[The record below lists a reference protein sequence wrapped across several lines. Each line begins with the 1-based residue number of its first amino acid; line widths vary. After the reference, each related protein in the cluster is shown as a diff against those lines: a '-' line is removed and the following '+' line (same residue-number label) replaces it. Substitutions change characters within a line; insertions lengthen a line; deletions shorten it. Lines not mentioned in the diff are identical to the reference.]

1 VPVAARHLR
10 AASVASRPVSPWIR
24 STSILVLCLLGFL
37 SWTVAFGQSQRFQ
50 STLNSSTT
58 PIPLQGRIVNAVTGL
73 PIPRVL
79 VRLNSRAVLTDH
91 EGKFFFD
98 QVTDAAVNLQI
109 TKPGFSASADPFDA
123 PSLFLRMDQLTGPV
137 EFRLYPEALLTGTVM
152 APDGEPIPRA
162 SVLARRSTFD
172 DQGHHW
178 QIIGQSQT
186 DLHGDFR
193 IPVSAADYRVET
205 RYLARNNGERDAIL
219 PVSSPPSA
227 SAQAIHLSSG
237 QEQHVELRPAV
248 RRTYPVLLG
257 IESGTD
263 RGFPMIT
270 AHTSDGGSF
279 NIGVIP
285 TRTPGHANLYLPTG
299 TYRLSA
305 RIQNPES
312 IEIAETS
319 VTVTGAEQLIADA
332 SITPTAGTILRFVT
346 IAAIPVE
353 VSADSASTSA
363 TSNSG
368 SQSASRSTGPIS
380 ISQSGQQST
389 GPNATQFGLSLQRI
403 DPSDDDQQSNLNL
416 VHNPRGTT
424 GFTAPPGTY
433 RLMSRGYGQWYIRS
447 ATYGSSDLIG
457 HTLTIAAGASG
468 ATIHLVA
475 SNQTGSLQ
483 GSVKLKSQPAS
494 GSWIYLINNAASLT
508 PTYTLRANVD
518 GTFTNPF
525 LPPGTYQA
533 IAFERRHSVDL
544 SDPASLAPYS
554 TWVQAVTITAGGQMT
569 TNLNAVPE
577 TEVQP

>member
-1 VPVAARHLR
+1 M
-10 AASVASRPVSPWIR
+10 
-24 STSILVLCLLGFL
+24 LCLSVFL
-37 SWTVAFGQSQRFQ
+37 SWTVAYGQIQRLQ
-50 STLNSSTT
+50 STLNASTA
-58 PIPLQGRIVNAVTGL
+58 PVLLQGRVVNAVTGL

-98 QVTDAAVNLQI
+98 QVTDATVNLQI

-123 PSLFLRMDQLTGPV
+123 PNLFLTMDQLTGPV
-137 EFRLYPEALLTGTVM
+137 EFRLYPEALLIGTVL
-152 APDGEPIPRA
+152 APDGEPISRA

-193 IPVSAADYRVET
+193 IPVSAGDYRVET
-205 RYLARNNGERDAIL
+205 RYFARNNGERDAIL
-219 PVSSPPSA
+219 PVTAPPAA

-237 QEQHVELRPAV
+237 QEQHVDLRPAV

-257 IESGTD
+257 IESSTD

-270 AHTSDGGSF
+270 AHTSDGASF
-279 NIGVIP
+279 NLGVIP

-312 IEIAETS
+312 VEIAETS

-332 SITPTAGTILRFVT
+332 GIPPTAGTILRFVST
-346 IAAIPVE
+346 AAIPVE
-353 VSADSASTSA
+353 VSADSASTASSTA
-363 TSNSG
+363 NSG
-368 SQSASRSTGPIS
+368 SQSNSRSTTGTILTGL
-380 ISQSGQQST
+380 SGQQST
-389 GPNATQFGLSLQRI
+389 GPNVTQFGLSLQRI
-403 DPSDDDQQSNLNL
+403 DANDDEQPSSSNL

-424 GFTAPPGTY
+424 GFSAPPGIY

-468 ATIHLVA
+468 ATIRLVA

-483 GSVKLKSQPAS
+483 GSVKLKGQPAV
-494 GSWIYLINNAASLT
+494 GAWVYLINNAASLT
-508 PTYTLRANVD
+508 PTYSLRANAD
-518 GTFTNPF
+518 GTITHPF
-525 LPPGTYQA
+525 LPPGSYQA
-533 IAFERRHSVDL
+533 IAFERRHAVDL

-554 TWVQAVTITAGGQMT
+554 TWAQSVTITAGSQIT

-577 TEVQP
+577 SEVKP